1 MSNTGFRSL
10 CYSLG
15 VIIMGIN
22 QYNMTQQ
29 RTDKQSFVIY
39 NSFLEAA
46 NNLPDADFKKCIM
59 SIRDYALYGI
69 DEDTDN
75 WAINV
80 ILSMAKPLLASAR
93 KRYENCVEN
102 GSKGKDFGPE
112 GGRPKKYTSE
122 TKPQAK
128 PQAKPQSQPLNDNDN
143 VNNNVYTK
151 AYADSN
157 AENTNHLHKSFNNP
171 SSNIVDSLQLNDEAE
186 IQQPL
191 GDKTK
196 DLHDEFLRYL
206 FKQAPNEMDELEYY
220 EFWLADAIYKLVR
233 MDDGALTKDD
243 NLFFEAVKYYMLVY
257 KVKDRNKAIKDINQ
271 LKRIVKSKIEAY
283 ENEIRRKFDSGS

>member
-1 MSNTGFRSL
+1 
-10 CYSLG
+10 
-15 VIIMGIN
+15 
-22 QYNMTQQ
+22 MTTQT
-29 RTDKQSFVIY
+29 TDKQSFVIY

-46 NNLPDADFKKCIM
+46 NNLPDADFKQCIM

-93 KRYENCVEN
+93 KRYENCIEN
-102 GSKGKDFGPE
+102 GSKGKDFGKD

-122 TKPQAK
+122 TKPQEKPLTK
-128 PQAKPQSQPLNDNDN
+128 PQNQPLNDNVN
-143 VNNNVYTK
+143 VNTNVYTK
-151 AYADSN
+151 ANTDSN
-157 AENTNHLHKSFNNP
+157 TNNTNHLHKSFNNP

-196 DLHDEFLRYL
+196 DLHDEFLRFM
-206 FKQAPNEMDELEYY
+206 FKQAPNEMGEVEYY
-220 EFWLADAIYKLVR
+220 EFWLANALYRLVR

-243 NLFFEAVKYYMLVY
+243 NLFFEVVKNYMLVY
-257 KVKDRNKAIKDINQ
+257 KVKDRNQAIKDINQ
-271 LKRIVKSKIEAY
+271 LKRIVKPRIEAY
-283 ENEIRRKFDSGS
+283 ENEIKGKYNDGSK